1 MKNFAEL
8 IDSLGTA
15 SKKTLVLAAAHDHHA
30 MEAVIDA
37 HDKGIIDYILVG
49 DRGELLTI
57 GKELGHTI
65 AAERIIDSE
74 SDEDAAAKAVELIR
88 LGKGDFLMKGKLQT
102 ATLLSAVVN
111 RETGI
116 RTGKLMNHL
125 TLLEIPSYH
134 KLLALSDAG
143 MVISPDLE
151 AKKNM
156 ILNCNTIL
164 GKLGCPRPKVAVMA
178 AVETINPKMPETVD
192 AAALKEQCGR
202 GELGNCIVEG
212 PISFDLTFSKESAEI
227 KGFESPVTGD
237 ADLVITPT
245 MVTGNILCKSL
256 LYMAGA
262 KMAGC
267 IIGAKAPIVLTSRGA
282 TSEEKFLSIVLCAAA
297 SR

>member
-1 MKNFAEL
+1 MKNFQEL
-8 IDSLGTA
+8 IESLGA
-15 SKKTLVLAAAHDHHA
+15 SSKKTLVLAAAHDHHA

-49 DRGELLTI
+49 DRTGILAI
-57 GKELGHTI
+57 AKELGHSV
-65 AAERIIDSE
+65 APERIVDSE
-74 SDEDAAAKAVELIR
+74 SDEESAFKAVELIR
-88 LGKGDFLMKGKLQT
+88 LNKGDFLMKGKLQT

-116 RTGKLMNHL
+116 RTGKLMNHF
-125 TLLEIPSYH
+125 TLLEIPAYH
-134 KLLALSDAG
+134 KLLSLSDAG

-156 ILNCNTIL
+156 ILNCNEIL
-164 GKLGCPRPKVAVMA
+164 GKLGCPRPKVAMLT
-178 AVETINPKMPETVD
+178 AVETVNPKMPETVEG
-192 AAALKEQCGR
+192 AELKEQCAR
-202 GELGNCIVEG
+202 GELGDCIVEG
-212 PISFDLTFSKESAEI
+212 PISFDLAFSKESAQI
-227 KGFESPVTGD
+227 KGFESPVTGEV
-237 ADLVITPT
+237 DLVITPT
-245 MVTGNILCKSL
+245 MVAGNILCKSF

>member
-1 MKNFAEL
+1 MKNFQEL
-8 IDSLGTA
+8 IDSLGSSA
-15 SKKTLVLAAAHDHHA
+15 KKTLVLAAAHDHHA

-37 HDKGIIDYILVG
+37 HVKGIIDYVLVG
-49 DRGELLTI
+49 DRSSILAIGE
-57 GKELGHTI
+57 ELGHKVE
-65 AAERIIDSE
+65 ADRIIDASTDEE
-74 SDEDAAAKAVELIR
+74 SAAKSVELIR
-88 LGKGDFLMKGKLQT
+88 QGKGDFLMKGKLQT

-116 RTGKLMNHL
+116 RTGKLMNHF
-125 TLLEIPSYH
+125 TLLEVPTYH
-134 KLLALSDAG
+134 KLLALTDAG

-156 ILNCNTIL
+156 ILNCNSVL
-164 GKLGCPRPKVAVMA
+164 AKLGCAKPKIAVMT
-178 AVETINPKMPETVD
+178 AVETVNPKMPETVD
-192 AAALKEQCGR
+192 GAELKAQCAN
-202 GELGNCIVEG
+202 GELGDCIVEG

-227 KGFESPVTGD
+227 KGYESPVTGD
-237 ADLVITPT
+237 VDLIISPNLVA
-245 MVTGNILCKSL
+245 GNMLCKSL

-282 TSEEKFLSIVLCAAA
+282 TSEEKFLSIVMCAAA